1 MTTRLSEF
9 FQGCR
14 GVTPIL
20 LGVVPFG
27 LIYGVSARGAGIPAL
42 AAQTMSSIVFGGS
55 AQFVIAQLVGAGVPG
70 GIIILTAVIINL
82 RHALYSA
89 SVAPYLKGLHTRW
102 KWLLAY
108 VLTDECY
115 AVTITHYHQ
124 EDDARRK
131 HWYFFGAGL
140 TLWATWQASTAAG
153 VLLGTQIPSSWSLDF
168 TLPLTFI
175 ALVVPSLKDRA
186 GVIAAITAGIIA
198 LVAFGLPLRLGL
210 VVATLIG
217 IGVGMSIEMGKPGRS
232 ALPGKASH
240 TPPVPTDE
248 AFELSQVKPGGK
260 KGV

>member
-1 MTTRLSEF
+1 MTTRSSEF
-9 FQGCR
+9 LQGCR

-42 AAQTMSSIVFGGS
+42 AAQAMSFIVFGGS

-124 EDDARRK
+124 DDDAGRK

-175 ALVVPSLKDRA
+175 IPSVRPRPSGLGICALVLVWGLD
-186 GVIAAITAGIIA
+186 GVLDNLQRIC
-198 LVAFGLPLRLGL
+198 
-210 VVATLIG
+210 
-217 IGVGMSIEMGKPGRS
+217 
-232 ALPGKASH
+232 
-240 TPPVPTDE
+240 
-248 AFELSQVKPGGK
+248 
-260 KGV
+260 

>member
-1 MTTRLSEF
+1 M
-9 FQGCR
+9 
-14 GVTPIL
+14 
-20 LGVVPFG
+20 
-27 LIYGVSARGAGIPAL
+27 PAL
-42 AAQTMSSIVFGGS
+42 AAQAMSFIVFAGS
-55 AQFVIAQLVGAGVPG
+55 AQFVTAQLVGAGVPG

-89 SVAPYLKGLHTRW
+89 SVAPYLKRLDAGW

-108 VLTDECY
+108 VLTDEAY

-124 EDDARRK
+124 GDNVGRK

-140 TLWATWQASTAAG
+140 TLWATWQASTAVG
-153 VLLGTQIPSSWSLDF
+153 VLLGTQIPVSWSLDF

-198 LVAFGLPLRLGL
+198 LGAFGLPLRLGL

-217 IGVGMSIEMGKPGRS
+217 IGVGISIEMGKRRR
-232 ALPGKASH
+232 AVLPGEVSNI
-240 TPPVPTDE
+240 PLVPTNE
-248 AFELSQVKPGGK
+248 VCEISSEKPGGEE
-260 KGV
+260 GV

>member
-1 MTTRLSEF
+1 MTTRSSEF
-9 FQGCR
+9 LQGCR
-14 GVTPIL
+14 GVSPIL

-42 AAQTMSSIVFGGS
+42 AAQAMSFIVFGGS

-115 AVTITHYHQ
+115 AVTINHYHQ
-124 EDDARRK
+124 DDDAGRK
-131 HWYFFGAGL
+131 HWYFLGAGL

-175 ALVVPSLKDRA
+175 IPSVRPRPSGLGICALV
-186 GVIAAITAGIIA
+186 
-198 LVAFGLPLRLGL
+198 LVWGLDWVLDNLQR
-210 VVATLIG
+210 IC
-217 IGVGMSIEMGKPGRS
+217 
-232 ALPGKASH
+232 
-240 TPPVPTDE
+240 
-248 AFELSQVKPGGK
+248 
-260 KGV
+260 